1 MSSSVQFNF
10 QNKVVLV
17 TGSGGSGT
25 GAAIAISF
33 AKSGAKVAI
42 TGRKAEPLQK
52 VADEIEKVSGAKPL
66 QIVGDLEDRAFT
78 KSLLEQVIA
87 FYSKLDILVNN
98 AAQWSREGTLESPQL
113 LDVFDKLMNINVR
126 PAIQLT
132 QLAVPYLE
140 VTKGC
145 VINMS
150 STAAHRPRNLG
161 YCTSKAALLMATQCM
176 ALECAPKGIRV
187 NSVDSGRILRGW
199 GQELGE
205 RELAYN
211 KMTVDQFSS
220 VHALGR
226 CATTIEIANLV
237 LFLASDLA
245 SNMTGS
251 NVINDGGRMLK

>member
-87 FYSKLDILVNN
+87 FYSKLDILVSQLTSTWLIIFGNQSLTIKVNN

-150 STAAHRPRNLG
+150 STAAHRPVSKRN
-161 YCTSKAALLMATQCM
+161 
-176 ALECAPKGIRV
+176 V
-187 NSVDSGRILRGW
+187 
-199 GQELGE
+199 
-205 RELAYN
+205 
-211 KMTVDQFSS
+211 
-220 VHALGR
+220 
-226 CATTIEIANLV
+226 
-237 LFLASDLA
+237 
-245 SNMTGS
+245 
-251 NVINDGGRMLK
+251 